1 MNFLEKNIKSEP
13 LVVDKELDAAH
24 RHFQEEMG
32 VQEDI
37 KTINKRYIET
47 MSKDPIVTTRM
58 EWIPDGESEIFNIY
72 INAEGL
78 RFETIKDY
86 LKELGYEVGSG
97 IYISTDKNKYNNFHG
112 FAYEKALE
120 RAIEI
125 QKKLADPDYL
135 KELFMAFSEYD
146 DMKTA
151 ATDSKEGGVS
161 SDSDYESSMEHARMY
176 LDRKVKDIVTSFSR

>member
-1 MNFLEKNIKSEP
+1 MRMLW
-13 LVVDKELDAAH
+13 

-32 VQEDI
+32 TLNED
-37 KTINKRYIET
+37 KETINKRFIET
-47 MSKDPIVTTRM
+47 MSAEPLMTTRLD
-58 EWIPDGESEIFNIY
+58 WTPPGESEIFNIY

-135 KELFMAFSEYD
+135 KELFVAFNEYD

-151 ATDSKEGGVS
+151 AHDSKEDGIL
-161 SDSDYESSMEHARMY
+161 SDSEYESSIGDARMY
-176 LDRKVKDIVTSFSR
+176 LDRKVQDIVTPFSR